1 MTPPNAGAAS
11 DAPDHERAAGVPARI
26 GVVVVAAG
34 SGERLGSGGPKALV
48 PLAGRPLLAHTL
60 AGLASAGLPPAV
72 VVHTPGAAEPF
83 ALAAG
88 DLPTAAFVP
97 GGATRTASVAAGVAA
112 LPPDVEV
119 VVIHD
124 AARPLTP
131 PDVIVAAVAAVSGV
145 ADVLAAAPAIP
156 VADTLKRT
164 DGAQV
169 LATVDRSGLVGV
181 QTPQVFPR
189 RVLDVVLGGVPSRAP
204 GRRGAPLEAATD
216 DLALVERLRDRGVL
230 DGRILVVPG
239 SIWARK
245 VTYPADLALLELLA
259 QHDAPAPAA
268 AGGALQETAPG
279 GSVPAAADHG
289 ASR

>member
-1 MTPPNAGAAS
+1 MIRTEQGDTADAPVQEAAGAA
-11 DAPDHERAAGVPARI
+11 ARI

-34 SGERLGSGGPKALV
+34 TGERLGSGGPKALV
-48 PLAGRPLLAHTL
+48 SLVGRSLLAHAL

-88 DLPTAAFVP
+88 ELPIAGLVP

-112 LPPDVEV
+112 LPPDIEV

-131 PDVIVAAVAAVSGV
+131 PDVIAGAVDAVTGAV
-145 ADVLAAAPAIP
+145 DVLAAAPAIP

-164 DGAQV
+164 DGAEV
-169 LATVDRSGLVGV
+169 LATVDRSGLVGI

-189 RVLDVVLGGVPSRAP
+189 RVLDVVLSGVLRNTP
-204 GRRGAPLEAATD
+204 GTRGAPIEAATD

-230 DGRILVVPG
+230 EGRILVVPG
-239 SIWARK
+239 SVWARK
-245 VTYPADLALLELLA
+245 VTYAADLVLLELLA
-259 QHDAPAPAA
+259 QHDAPAVASTD
-268 AGGALQETAPG
+268 AGSGSTAVAEDG
-279 GSVPAAADHG
+279 TST
-289 ASR
+289 

>member
-1 MTPPNAGAAS
+1 VTRLRCGEAP
-11 DAPDHERAAGVPARI
+11 DAPVGQGDVGVTARL

-34 SGERLGSGGPKALV
+34 SGERLGSDDPKALV
-48 PLAGRPLLAHTL
+48 PLAGRALLAHAL

-72 VVHTPGAAEPF
+72 VVHTPGAAEAF
-83 ALAAG
+83 ALAVG
-88 DLPTAAFVP
+88 DLPVAALVP

-131 PDVIVAAVAAVSGV
+131 PEVIAAAVAAVTGGQ
-145 ADVLAAAPAIP
+145 DVLAAAPGIP

-164 DGAQV
+164 EHGQV
-169 LATVDRSGLVGV
+169 LATVDRNGMVGV

-189 RVLDVVLGGVPSRAP
+189 EVVNLVLAGTPSRVPLAGLAP
-204 GRRGAPLEAATD
+204 VEAATD
-216 DLALVERLRDRGVL
+216 DLALVERLRDRGL
-230 DGRILVVPG
+230 LEGRILIVPG

-259 QHDAPAPAA
+259 QHDAPVADAPEPQGQSAT
-268 AGGALQETAPG
+268 E
-279 GSVPAAADHG
+279 DR